1 MFTKNKTIYMK
12 RVIFLFA
19 ALLAVTLASGQ
30 QPQALPNDPEVRVG
44 KLENGLT
51 YYIRHN
57 DKPAQRAEFYLA
69 TDVGAFQEEDDQ
81 DGLAHFLEHMCFNG
95 TKNFPDKKLLDWLQ
109 SIGAE
114 FGRNI
119 NASTGFEQTQYML
132 NNIPITRESVIDSCL
147 LVLHDYSHYV
157 NCDQEEIDSER
168 GVILEE
174 RRTRRNAGWR
184 IFEKSLPYYY
194 GDTPYSRRT
203 LIGGEEQLKT
213 FKRESLVNFYRK
225 WYNPDMQAVIVVG
238 DFDVDM
244 MENKIRSTF
253 GSIPAPE
260 VPTQKVEYKLPG
272 NVEPLVGILTDPEAE
287 NSSVEVIWKT
297 EPLPKELNNTDAAY
311 VQNIIKAYV
320 RLIMSERFSDIA
332 SKPGAPFLG
341 ASFGAGGL
349 CNTSDA
355 VFGTVNFKDGDAIP
369 AFTAFMLELE
379 KMKRF
384 GFTDG
389 EVKRATENLLSSY
402 DKAVE
407 AASTRKNADLVPALL
422 KNFYDNK
429 PYMAPETEAM
439 IGKQICSM
447 MNAQVLSQ
455 IASQF
460 IPEQNLLILY
470 TGPEKEGLVNP
481 TEAQLLAVL
490 ETAKNADIQANVEDM
505 VAESLISEE
514 LAGSPVVKEKAGI
527 HGSTVWTL
535 ANGLKVIALPT
546 EYKKDQVIFSL
557 KMDGGRNN
565 IPLADLA
572 SFEDNIWGLYLS
584 NTGVSK
590 FSSTQL
596 PKMLAGKRVAAKPY
610 IRGYEHGINGQ
621 SAPKD
626 LETAFQLAYLYFTD
640 PRFDKDEFQ
649 VGIEQ
654 IKAVF
659 PNIKNTPDYLYG
671 VEMENVMYGNNPRV
685 MSLSDELLE
694 KVDIAVIEKNY
705 RKLFNGVDGAT
716 LIVTGNVNLETLKP
730 LVEKY
735 FGSIGKGKA
744 LKINKKDII
753 QLAKGNV
760 DKTIELVM
768 ETPKSSV
775 LQFYSAYM
783 PVTTKTDVT
792 LEVASYILD
801 MIYTKSIREKEGGTY
816 GVGVATAGHRSPQK
830 RTIIQ
835 VQFDTNPEM
844 VEKLCDIAK
853 KELRNFAENGPT
865 DAELAMAVENLRKNI
880 PESRISNAYWLNIL
894 SDWNEYGIDYD
905 KEYEEAVNSV
915 TAKDVKTLLSK
926 MLKQNNF
933 IEFNSTPKG
942 LN

>member
-1 MFTKNKTIYMK
+1 MK
-12 RVIFLFA
+12 RIFTFLAVIFA
-19 ALLAVTLASGQ
+19 ATVAFGQ
-30 QPQALPNDPEVRVG
+30 QPQALPNDKNVKVG

-95 TKNFPDKKLLDWLQ
+95 TKNFPEKKLLDWLQ

-132 NNIPITRESVIDSCL
+132 NNIPIVRESIIDSCL

-184 IFEKSLPYYY
+184 MFEKSLPYYY

-244 MENKIRSTF
+244 MEAKIQKIF

-260 VPTQKVEYKLPG
+260 VPTQKVEYKLPA
-272 NVEPLVGILTDPEAE
+272 NKAPLVGIITDPEAQ
-287 NSSVEVIWKT
+287 SSSIEVLWKT
-297 EPLPKELNNTDAAY
+297 EPMPKQLNNTDMAFIN
-311 VQNIIKAYV
+311 NIVKAYV

-332 SKPGAPFLG
+332 AKPGAPFLG
-341 ASFGAGGL
+341 ANFGAGGL

-355 VFGTVNFKDGDAIP
+355 VFGNVAFKDGEAVA
-369 AFTAFMLELE
+369 AFTAFMTELE
-379 KMKRF
+379 KMKRY

-389 EVKRATENLLSSY
+389 EVKRATDNLISSF

-407 AASTRKNADLVPALL
+407 AASTRKNADLVPELL
-422 KNFYDNK
+422 NNFYDNE
-429 PYMAPETEAM
+429 PFMDPETEAM
-439 IGKQICSM
+439 FGKQICGM
-447 MNAQVLSQ
+447 MNAAALSQ
-455 IASQF
+455 IAAQF
-460 IPEQNLLILY
+460 IPEENLIILFN
-470 TGPEKEGLVNP
+470 GPEKEGLANP
-481 TEAQLLAVL
+481 TEAELLGVI
-490 ETAKNADIQANVEDM
+490 ESVKNADIQPNIED
-505 VAESLISEE
+505 AINEPLISEE
-514 LAGSPVVKEKAGI
+514 LAGSPVIKEKNGA

-535 ANGLKVIALPT
+535 ANGLKVIVLPT
-546 EYKKDQVIFSL
+546 DFKKDQVLFSL
-557 KMDGGRNN
+557 SMDGGRNS
-565 IPLADLA
+565 IPAEDLA
-572 SFEDNIWGLYLS
+572 SFEENIWGLYLQ

-590 FSSTQL
+590 FSNTRL
-596 PKMLAGKRVAAKPY
+596 PKMLAGKRASASPY
-610 IRGYEHGINGQ
+610 IDGYSHGISGQ

-640 PRFDKDEFQ
+640 PRFDQDEFQ
-649 VGIEQ
+649 VGLDQ

-659 PNIKNTPDYLYG
+659 PNIKNTPDYIYG
-671 VEMENVMYGNNPRV
+671 VEMEKVLYDNNPRV
-685 MSLSDELLE
+685 VSLDDQVIENASL
-694 KVDIAVIEKNY
+694 ATIEKNY

-716 LIVTGNVNLETLKP
+716 LIVTGNVDLNTLKP

-735 FGSIGKGKA
+735 FGSIAKGKA

-753 QLAKGNV
+753 QFAKGQV
-760 DKTIELVM
+760 SKTIELQM

-783 PVTTKTDVT
+783 PVNTKTNVT
-792 LEVASYILD
+792 LSVAKYILD

-816 GVGVATAGHRSPQK
+816 GVGVAMAGHRSPQK
-830 RTIIQ
+830 RALIQ
-835 VQFDTNPEM
+835 IQFDTNPEM
-844 VEKLCDIAK
+844 KERLCDIAK
-853 KELRNFAENGPT
+853 EQLFTFAQNGPT
-865 DAELAMAVENLRKNI
+865 EEEISMAIENLKKNI
-880 PESRISNAYWLNIL
+880 PESRISNRYWMSVL
-894 SDWNEYGIDYD
+894 SSWDEYGIDYD
-905 KEYEEAVNSV
+905 KEYEAAVNSV
-915 TAKDVKTLLSK
+915 TAKDVKKLLTK
-926 MLKQNNF
+926 LLKQGNC
-933 IEFNSTPKG
+933 IEFSSTPAVK
-942 LN
+942 

>member
-1 MFTKNKTIYMK
+1 
-12 RVIFLFA
+12 
-19 ALLAVTLASGQ
+19 
-30 QPQALPNDPEVRVG
+30 
-44 KLENGLT
+44 
-51 YYIRHN
+51 
-57 DKPAQRAEFYLA
+57 
-69 TDVGAFQEEDDQ
+69 
-81 DGLAHFLEHMCFNG
+81 MCFNG
-95 TKNFPDKKLLDWLQ
+95 TKHFPEKKLLDWLQ

-147 LVLHDYSHYV
+147 LVLHDYAYYV
-157 NCDQEEIDSER
+157 NCEQEEIDAER

-213 FKRESLVNFYRK
+213 FKRESLINFYRK

-244 MENKIRSTF
+244 MENKIRNTF

-260 VPTQKVEYKLPG
+260 APTQKIEYKLPH
-272 NVEPLVGILTDPEAE
+272 NVDPLVGILTDPEAQS
-287 NSSVEVIWKT
+287 SSVEVIWKT
-297 EPLPKELNNTDAAY
+297 DPMPKEICNTDMAY
-311 VQNIIKAYV
+311 VQSVIKAYF
-320 RLIMSERFSDIA
+320 RIIMSERFSDIT

-341 ASFGAGGL
+341 ASFTAGGL

-355 VFGTVNFKDGDAIP
+355 IFGNVSFKDCDALP
-369 AFTAFMLELE
+369 AFTAYMLELE

-384 GFTDG
+384 GFTEG

-407 AASTRKNADLVPALL
+407 AAPTRKNADLVPALL
-422 KNFYDNK
+422 KNFFDNK

-439 IGKQICSM
+439 IGKQVCSM
-447 MNAQVLSQ
+447 MSAQLLSQ

-460 IPEQNLLILY
+460 IPEDNLIILY
-470 TGPEKEGLVNP
+470 TGPEKEGLTNP
-481 TEAQLLAVL
+481 TEAELTGVL
-490 ETAKNADIQANVEDM
+490 ETVKNSEIQANVEDA

-514 LAGSPVVKEKAGI
+514 LTGCPVVKEKAGI

-546 EYKKDQVIFSL
+546 EHKKDQVIFSL
-557 KMDGGRNN
+557 SMQGGRNN
-565 IPLADLA
+565 IPLEDLP
-572 SFEDNIWGLYLS
+572 SFESNIWQIYLGT
-584 NTGVSK
+584 TGVSK

-596 PKMLAGKRVAAKPY
+596 PKMLAGKRVAVRPS
-610 IRGYEHGINGQ
+610 IDGYEHGISGQ

-640 PRFDKDEFQ
+640 PRFEKDEFQ
-649 VGIEQ
+649 VGLDQ
-654 IKAVF
+654 INAVF
-659 PNIKNTPDYLYG
+659 PNIKNTPDYLYE
-671 VEMENVMYGNNPRV
+671 VEMEKVMYDNNPRV
-685 MSLSDELLE
+685 VSLSDEVLA
-694 KVDIAVIEKNY
+694 KVDLAVIEKNY

-716 LIVTGNVNLETLKP
+716 LVVVGNVDLETLKP

-735 FGSIGKGKA
+735 FGSIAKGKA
-744 LKINKKDII
+744 LKLNKKDII
-753 QLAKGNV
+753 QFAKGNV
-760 DKTIELVM
+760 DKTIELAM

-783 PVTTKTDVT
+783 PISTKTN
-792 LEVASYILD
+792 VALNIAKYILD
-801 MIYTKSIREKEGGTY
+801 IIYTKSIREKEGGTY
-816 GVGVATAGHRSPQK
+816 GVGVATAGQRSPQN
-830 RTIIQ
+830 RAIIQ
-835 VQFDTNPEM
+835 IQFDTNPEL

-853 KELRNFAENGPT
+853 KELYAFAENGPT
-865 DAELAMAVENLRKNI
+865 EAELAMAVENLKKNI
-880 PESRISNAYWLNIL
+880 PESRISNNYWMSVL
-894 SDWNEYGIDYD
+894 SSWDKYGIDAV
-905 KEYEEAVNSV
+905 KEYEEAVNTV
-915 TAKDVKTLLSK
+915 TSADVAKLLTQI
-926 MLKQNNF
+926 LKQNNF

>member
-1 MFTKNKTIYMK
+1 MK
-12 RVIFLFA
+12 RIITVFA
-19 ALLAVTLASGQ
+19 AFLAVLTASAQ

-44 KLENGLT
+44 KLDNGLT

-57 DKPAQRAEFYLA
+57 DKPADRAEFYLA

-95 TKNFPDKKLLDWLQ
+95 TKNFPEKKLLDWLQ

-157 NCDQEEIDSER
+157 NCDQEEIDAER

-174 RRTRRNAGWR
+174 RRTRRDAGWR
-184 IFEKSLPYYY
+184 LFEKSLPYYY

-238 DFDVDM
+238 DFDVDL
-244 MENKIRSTF
+244 MENKIRNTF

-260 VPTQKVEYKLPG
+260 VPTQKVEYKLPY
-272 NVEPLVGILTDPEAE
+272 NKEPLVGILTDPEAQ
-287 NSSVEVIWKT
+287 NSSIEVIWKT
-297 EPLPKELNNTDAAY
+297 EPMPKEINNTDVAY
-311 VQNIIKAYV
+311 VQSIIKAYV
-320 RLIMSERFSDIA
+320 RLIMSERFSDIT

-341 ASFGAGGL
+341 ASFAAGGL

-355 VFGTVNFKDGDAIP
+355 VFGTVSFKDGDAIP

-384 GFTDG
+384 GFTEG

-407 AASTRKNADLVPALL
+407 AASTRKNSDLVPALL

-429 PYMAPETEAM
+429 PYMAPETEAT

-447 MNAQVLSQ
+447 MNAAVLSQ

-460 IPEQNLLILY
+460 IPEDNLLILY
-470 TGPEKEGLVNP
+470 TGPEKQGLANP
-481 TEAQLLAVL
+481 TEDELLGVL
-490 ETAKNADIQANVEDM
+490 ETAKNAEIQANVEDS
-505 VAESLISEE
+505 VAESLISGE
-514 LAGSPVVKEKAGI
+514 LAGSPVIKEKAGI

-546 EYKKDQVIFSL
+546 EHKKDQVIFSL
-557 KMDGGRNN
+557 SMQGGRNS
-565 IPLADLA
+565 IPVEDLP
-572 SFEDNIWGLYLS
+572 SFEENIWKLYLGT
-584 NTGVSK
+584 TGVSK
-590 FSSTQL
+590 FSNTQL
-596 PKMLAGKRVAAKPY
+596 QKMLAGKRVSVSPDLN
-610 IRGYEHGINGQ
+610 GYEHGIVGQ

-649 VGIEQ
+649 AGIDQ
-654 IKAVF
+654 LNAIF
-659 PNIKNTPDYLYG
+659 PNIKNTPDYIYG
-671 VEMENVMYGNNPRV
+671 VEMEKVMYDNNPRV
-685 MSLSDELLE
+685 VSLSDEIIAKADL
-694 KVDIAVIEKNY
+694 AVIEKNY

-716 LIVTGNVNLETLKP
+716 LIVVGNIDTETLKG

-735 FGSIGKGKA
+735 FGSIAKGKA
-744 LKINKKDII
+744 LKLNKKDII
-753 QLAKGNV
+753 QFAKGNI
-760 DKTIELVM
+760 DKTIELTM

-783 PVTTKTDVT
+783 PINTKTNVT
-792 LEVASYILD
+792 LSVAKYIVD
-801 MIYTKSIREKEGGTY
+801 MIYTKKIREQEGGTY
-816 GVGVATAGHRSPQK
+816 GVGIATAGHRSPQE
-830 RTIIQ
+830 RAIIQ

-844 VEKLCDIAK
+844 ADKLCDIARN
-853 KELRNFAENGPT
+853 ELYTFAENGPT
-865 DAELAMAVENLRKNI
+865 DAELAMAVENLKKNI
-880 PESRISNAYWLNIL
+880 PESRISNSYWLGVLNNW
-894 SDWNEYGIDYD
+894 DEYGIDYV
-905 KEYEEAVNSV
+905 KEYEDAVNSV
-915 TAKDVKTLLSK
+915 TAKDIKKLLTRI
-926 MLKQNNF
+926 LKQNNF
-933 IEFNSTPKG
+933 IEFSSTPKG